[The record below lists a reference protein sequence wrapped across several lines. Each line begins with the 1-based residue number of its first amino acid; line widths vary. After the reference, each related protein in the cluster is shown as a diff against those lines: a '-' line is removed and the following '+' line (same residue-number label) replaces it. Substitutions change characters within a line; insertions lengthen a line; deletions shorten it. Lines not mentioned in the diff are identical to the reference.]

1 MQDMTPPPHPA
12 DFLNDIL
19 MPATGRS
26 DGEIAHLLGVS
37 PETFYKLLTREKPIT
52 RQTAELLG
60 RFFQTGV
67 DFWLQMQAEFDRY
80 MAMQIA
86 IERELVSLPSAETWM
101 AEDRLPEAD
110 VALERVPF
118 DERMECIAHIRC

>member
-37 PETFYKLLTREKPIT
+37 PEAFYKLLTREKPIT
-52 RQTAELLG
+52 RPTAELLG
-60 RFFQTGV
+60 RFFRTGV
-67 DFWLQMQAEFDRY
+67 DFWLLMQAEFDRY
-80 MAMQIA
+80 AAMRLV
-86 IERELVSLPSAETWM
+86 IERDLVTLPTSQTWTS
-101 AEDRLPEAD
+101 DRLPEGE

-118 DERMECIAHIRC
+118 EERMDCATHSRF

>member
-1 MQDMTPPPHPA
+1 MTPPPHPA

-37 PETFYKLLTREKPIT
+37 QEAFYKLLTREKPIT
-52 RQTAELLG
+52 RPTAELLG

-67 DFWLQMQAEFDRY
+67 DFWLQMQAEFDRH
-80 MAMQIA
+80 AALRIA
-86 IERELVSLPSAETWM
+86 IDRESVALAAPVSWL
-101 AEDRLPEAD
+101 EDTDTLDAD
-110 VALERVPF
+110 VPLERVPF
-118 DERMECIAHIRC
+118 EERMGSFA